1 MIERGSHS
9 LHAMLTILIK
19 VWTFGPLRSSFD
31 LICTDEPSKS
41 ENAAAHRLIIYLNI
55 YYTFICLPKICN
67 NYKSPTLGSSTYNY
81 FLYIFQ
87 ATPPYQHPATI
98 NLGGFAASAV
108 ITSDF
113 SILLFVFLNT
123 ITVTKKGKR
132 KLNTYFSFSQSEP
145 FSIAY
150 QDRWYEIKNKHLST

>member
-1 MIERGSHS
+1 MIQRGSHS
-9 LHAMLTILIK
+9 WHAMLTILIK

-31 LICTDEPSKS
+31 LICADEPSKS
-41 ENAAAHRLIIYLNI
+41 ENAAAHRLITYLNI

-81 FLYIFQ
+81 FLYI
-87 ATPPYQHPATI
+87 AT
-98 NLGGFAASAV
+98 SAV

-150 QDRWYEIKNKHLST
+150 QDRW

>member
-9 LHAMLTILIK
+9 WHAMLTILIK
-19 VWTFGPLRSSFD
+19 VWTFGPLRFSFD

-98 NLGGFAASAV
+98 NLV
-108 ITSDF
+108 V
-113 SILLFVFLNT
+113 LLHQLLLHQISVFYFLFFLT
-123 ITVTKKGKR
+123 QLQWRKKAKE
-132 KLNTYFSFSQSEP
+132 S
-145 FSIAY
+145 
-150 QDRWYEIKNKHLST
+150 